1 MRLTQR
7 DRIMLV
13 VLAVGVVLFAG
24 WWFAIKPAGAD
35 AEAARTELES
45 VDEQLANSRAQ
56 LAQTSAARV
65 SRATRTAR
73 TVRLSKATPPSAR
86 VPEALVQLQR
96 LAVRSAVTITSIQ
109 GADPVVD
116 GSAVG
121 HPLTVELAGSFFA
134 VDDFLYR
141 LQNQVRVDDDGR
153 LRVGGRLF
161 SMEKADIAID
171 GQGARLGDVTAVL
184 NLVAV
189 SSGPAPVADA
199 AAATATPTTTGTA
212 TP

>member
-7 DRIMLV
+7 DRIMLL
-13 VLAVGVVLFAG
+13 VLAAGIVLFAG

-45 VDEQLANSRAQ
+45 VQTQLATSRAQ
-56 LAQTSAARV
+56 LAQTSATRV
-65 SRATRTAR
+65 SLAKRTAL
-73 TVRLSKATPPSAR
+73 TVRLSKATPPAPR
-86 VPEALVQLQR
+86 IPEALVQLQR
-96 LAVRSAVTITSIQ
+96 LAVRSGITITTITGGDAVTNGGI
-109 GADPVVD
+109 
-116 GSAVG
+116 VG
-121 HPLTVELAGSFFA
+121 NPLTVEVAGSFFE

-141 LQNQVRVDDDGR
+141 LQNMVKVNGAGK

-161 SMEKADIAID
+161 SLGKADIGFD
-171 GQGARLGDVTAVL
+171 EEGARPGDVTAIL
-184 NLVAV
+184 NLVAA

-199 AAATATPTTTGTA
+199 AATTTATGTA

>member
-7 DRIMLV
+7 DRIMLL
-13 VLAVGVVLFAG
+13 VLAAGIVLFAG

-35 AEAARTELES
+35 AKTARTELES
-45 VDEQLANSRAQ
+45 VQSQLASARAE

-73 TVRLSKATPPSAR
+73 TLRLSKATPPLPR
-86 VPEALVQLQR
+86 IPEAVVELQR
-96 LAVRSAVTITSIQ
+96 TAVRSGVTITAIT
-109 GADPVVD
+109 GADEVTVN
-116 GSAVG
+116 GVAG
-121 HPLTVELAGSFFA
+121 NPLTLDVSGSFFE

-141 LQNQVRVDDDGR
+141 VENMVRVNGAKK

-161 SMEKADIAID
+161 ALAKADISFD
-171 GQGARLGDVTAVL
+171 EEGARPGDVTAVL
-184 NLVAV
+184 NLIAI
-189 SSGPAPVADA
+189 SSGPTAADA
-199 AAATATPTTTGTA
+199 AAAAAITPTGTA